1 MGTHLGV
8 HEDARMVE
16 LFTVVVVK
24 QQEYGTVLVGTEES
38 TNTAVR

>member
-16 LFTVVVVK
+16 LFTLVVK
-24 QQEYGTVLVGTEES
+24 QDYGTVLVGTGES
-38 TNTAVR
+38 SNTAVR